1 MAMAAARSERHPAD
15 PMNDALRMQAD
26 PNVARARSV
35 AAQRRQMQAAMA
47 AAVMALRSQERR
59 RIGSR
64 QPPGGLL

>member
-1 MAMAAARSERHPAD
+1 MEAARSQEQPAD
-15 PMNDALRMQAD
+15 PVNDAQRMQAD
-26 PNVARARSV
+26 PKLARTRSV

-59 RIGSR
+59 RSGWR